1 MMRHWGALLRDEQA
15 AASAEMIFVMPIL
28 VVLAFGSMELGN
40 LFLTEHAVTK
50 QVRDGA
56 RYASRLTVH
65 PDYVCAAGDDLSTI
79 FEDGDAGEKI
89 VNVTQTGSVDGT
101 GQTRFADEFWDA
113 CSDGEPVKVTI
124 RCVDK
129 DDYAGIYTGL
139 DGDIPVV
146 MVSANVTYPS
156 LFSSL
161 GFNTGGLCVR
171 ADSEVAV
178 AGL

>member
-1 MMRHWGALLRDEQA
+1 MQSWRALFRNDDA
-15 AASAEMIFVMPIL
+15 AASAEIILIMPMVVIL
-28 VVLAFGSMELGN
+28 MFGSMELGN
-40 LFLTEHAVTK
+40 LALTQHAVTK

-65 PDYVCAAGDDLSTI
+65 PDYACAAGDDLSTI

-89 VNVTQTGSVDGT
+89 VNVTQSGSVDGT
-101 GQTRFADEFWDA
+101 GVTRFAAGFWDA
-113 CSDGEPVKVTI
+113 CGTGDPVKVTI

-129 DDYAGIYTGL
+129 DDYGGIYAGL

-146 MVSANVTYPS
+146 TVRASVTYPS
-156 LFSSL
+156 LFSTL
-161 GFNTGGLCVR
+161 GFNTAGLCVR
-171 ADSEVAV
+171 AESEVAV

>member
-1 MMRHWGALLRDEQA
+1 MRRVRDLWRNDDA
-15 AASAEMIFVMPIL
+15 AASAEMIFVMPML
-28 VVLAFGSMELGN
+28 VILAFGSMELGN

-65 PDYVCAAGDDLSTI
+65 ADYACAVGDDLSTI
-79 FEDGDAGEKI
+79 FEDSTAGEKI

-101 GQTRFADEFWDA
+101 GTTRFADEFWDA
-113 CSDGEPVKVTI
+113 CTGDDPVKVTI

-129 DDYAGIYTGL
+129 DAYAGIYTGL
-139 DGDIPVV
+139 DGDIPIV

-156 LFSSL
+156 LFSTL

-171 ADSEVAV
+171 AESEVAV
-178 AGL
+178 AGI

>member
-1 MMRHWGALLRDEQA
+1 MRSWRALFRNNDA
-15 AASAEMIFVMPIL
+15 AASAEMIMIMPMLVIL
-28 VVLAFGSMELGN
+28 TFGSMELGN

-50 QVRDGA
+50 QTRDGA

-65 PDYVCAAGDDLSTI
+65 PDYSCAAGDDLSTI
-79 FEDGDAGEKI
+79 FEDADAGEKI
-89 VNVTQTGSVDGT
+89 VNVTKTGSVDGT
-101 GQTRFADEFWDA
+101 GTTRFSDAFWASACGDGDA
-113 CSDGEPVKVTI
+113 VQVTI

-129 DDYAGIYTGL
+129 DDYAGIYASL

-161 GFNTGGLCVR
+161 GFNTTGMCVR
-171 ADSEVAV
+171 AESEVAV

>member
-1 MMRHWGALLRDEQA
+1 MHPWRALFRNDDA
-15 AASAEMIFVMPIL
+15 AASAEMVLIAPMLVIL
-28 VVLAFGSMELGN
+28 MFGSMELGN

-56 RYASRLTVH
+56 RYASRLTIH
-65 PDYVCAAGDDLSTI
+65 PDYSCEAGDDLSTI
-79 FEDGDAGEKI
+79 FEDPDAGEKI
-89 VNVTQTGSVDGT
+89 VNVTQSGSVDGT
-101 GQTRFADEFWDA
+101 GVTRFAAGFWDA
-113 CSDGEPVKVTI
+113 CGTGDPVKVTI

-129 DDYAGIYTGL
+129 DDYGGIYAGL

-146 MVSANVTYPS
+146 KVSASVSYPS
-156 LFSSL
+156 LFSTL
-161 GFNTGGLCVR
+161 GFNTTGMCVR

>member
-1 MMRHWGALLRDEQA
+1 MRDWRALLRDDDA
-15 AASAEMIFVMPIL
+15 AASAEMVFVMPMLVIL
-28 VVLAFGSMELGN
+28 MFGSMELGN

-65 PDYVCAAGDDLSTI
+65 PDYSCAAGDDLSTI
-79 FEDGDAGEKI
+79 FEDSDAGEKI

-101 GQTRFADEFWDA
+101 GTTRFSDDFWDA
-113 CSDGEPVKVTI
+113 CATGDPVEVTI

-129 DDYAGIYTGL
+129 DDYAGIYAGL

-146 MVSANVTYPS
+146 MVSASVTYPS

-161 GFNTGGLCVR
+161 GFNTSGLCVR
-171 ADSEVAV
+171 AESEVAV

>member
-1 MMRHWGALLRDEQA
+1 MRNFLRLLRNDDA
-15 AASAEMIFVMPIL
+15 AAAAEMVFVMPMLVIL
-28 VVLAFGSMELGN
+28 MFGSMELGN

-56 RYASRLTVH
+56 RYASRLTLDG
-65 PDYVCAAGDDLSTI
+65 DYSCAPGDDLSTI
-79 FEDGDAGEKI
+79 FEDAEAGEKI

-101 GQTRFADEFWDA
+101 GTARFPAEFWDA
-113 CSDGEPVKVTI
+113 CATGDPVKVTI

-146 MVSANVTYPS
+146 TVSANVTYPS
-156 LFSSL
+156 LFSTL
-161 GFNTGGLCVR
+161 GFNTTGMCVR
-171 ADSEVAV
+171 ASSEVAV